1 MSTTGALKKLR
12 IEAYSDEKFQDKVG
26 GDDFE
31 TIVNPEK
38 YNIVYKPEYE
48 EEQAQGTSGAQPKF
62 KKIAP
67 QEISID
73 LLFDST
79 GVFSESDLEDGII
92 ERIETF
98 KGIVFDYDGDIHKP
112 RYLVVKW
119 GTLLFKG
126 SLVDLSIEYKLFAPD
141 GTPIRAI
148 AKLKLKGSVDPDLR
162 AARENNQSPDLTHY
176 RTVKD
181 GETLPLMT
189 YRIYGDSKY
198 YLEVAKVN
206 NISNFRKL
214 EIGQKLFFPPLNK
227 TS

>member
-38 YNIVYKPEYE
+38 YNIVYKPEYKD
-48 EEQAQGTSGAQPKF
+48 EQAQGTSGSQPIF
-62 KKIAP
+62 TKIAP

-79 GVFSESDLEDGII
+79 GVFGDSDLEDGII
-92 ERIETF
+92 ERIEKF

-112 RYLVVKW
+112 YYLVVKW

-126 SLVDLSIEYKLFAPD
+126 TLVDLSIEYKLFSPD
-141 GTPIRAI
+141 GTPIRAV

-214 EIGQKLFFPPLNK
+214 KTGQKLFFPPLKK